1 MTRELSSHDRRLLSG
16 EAGEGARLAM
26 RFIVKVAEIARAQCL
41 IDITSAHVG
50 LSDGSRCVA

>member
-16 EAGEGARLAM
+16 EAARLAM
-26 RFIVKVAEIARAQCL
+26 RFIVKAAEIARAQCL

>member
-1 MTRELSSHDRRLLSG
+1 MTLELNPHDRRLLSG
-16 EAGEGARLAM
+16 EACEGAWLAM
-26 RFIVKVAEIARAQCL
+26 RFIVKAAEIARAQRL